1 MKLCRFGIGLLILSF
16 GSVALAQNNLPR
28 PEVAQVKSK
37 LSAVVAAMGD
47 APAGYVREPEDYNLP
62 TEFYPAQ
69 AKDKFFPISS
79 SVSVNYTDQGI
90 QEAQATADQASEDFE
105 ARYAAALASGD
116 PNAIARMTQEM
127 LRISSLSA
135 AAAFSSEAKEDL
147 TAYIQFNGSP
157 YAAIDPDGVLFE
169 RPGVIAL
176 VELPERNQVVV
187 YLDPIALRETET
199 LSSFTLS
206 TPDDGVSN
214 RSGVYNITVTLDGE
228 PDDIAAFAEGFN
240 TDAMLEQITR

>member
-1 MKLCRFGIGLLILSF
+1 MKLYRFGIGLLILSF

-28 PEVAQVKSK
+28 PEVAQVKTK
-37 LSAVVAAMGD
+37 LAAVLAAMGD
-47 APAGYVREPEDYNLP
+47 PPAGYVKQPEDFNLP

-69 AKDKFFPISS
+69 AKDKFWPISS
-79 SVSVNYTDQGI
+79 SVSVDYTDQGV
-90 QEAQATADQASEDFE
+90 QDAQATAEQASEDFE

-127 LRISSLSA
+127 LRISSLA
-135 AAAFSSEAKEDL
+135 AAASFSSSAKEDMS
-147 TAYIQFNGSP
+147 AYISFNGSP

-176 VELPERNQVVV
+176 VELPERNEVVV
-187 YLDPIALRETET
+187 YLDPIALEDTTT

-214 RSGVYNITVTLDGE
+214 RSGVYNITITLDGE
-228 PDDIAAFAEGFN
+228 PEDIEAFAQSFD
-240 TDAMLEQITR
+240 TDAMLEQITH